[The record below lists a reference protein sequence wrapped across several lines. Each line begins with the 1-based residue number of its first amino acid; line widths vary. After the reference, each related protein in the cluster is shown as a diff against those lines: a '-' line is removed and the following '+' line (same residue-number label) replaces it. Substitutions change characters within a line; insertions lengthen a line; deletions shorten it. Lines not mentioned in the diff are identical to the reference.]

1 MNTHRHLPLLAALLV
16 TACAGDDGS
25 ASSTT
30 TDTTASASASASAT
44 STDSEGTTDDDSTS
58 DGTTTEDTGTTTTTS
73 DPTATTSG
81 ESTSTTDDPTTTG
94 NTTEEPTTTG
104 GVDDLP
110 PIDTVDNLLAWLEA
124 KSYADWPAESGL
136 HQSSGPHGGQ
146 VRTFLNDTLFDS
158 FDQGLS
164 AHPEGSVAVKELWG
178 DGNEMIGWAIEVKV
192 QPESAGGDGWYWYEL
207 IGDAEY
213 GGGTGVGLCT
223 GCHGGGGT
231 DYVLTPWPLQ

>member
-1 MNTHRHLPLLAALLV
+1 MNIQRHVPLLAALLV

-30 TDTTASASASASAT
+30 TDTTASASDSTSAT
-44 STDSEGTTDDDSTS
+44 STDTEGTTDDDSTS
-58 DGTTTEDTGTTTTTS
+58 DGTTTEDTGTTTSTS
-73 DPTATTSG
+73 DPTATTSD
-81 ESTSTTDDPTTTG
+81 ETTSTTDDPTTG

-104 GVDDLP
+104 GADDLP

-178 DGNEMIGWAIEVKV
+178 DGNAMIGWAIEVKV

>member
-1 MNTHRHLPLLAALLV
+1 MNIKRHASLLTALLV

-30 TDTTASASASASAT
+30 DATA
-44 STDSEGTTDDDSTS
+44 TDSVTSSSSSSDTEGTTSDDSTS
-58 DGTTTEDTGTTTTTS
+58 DGTTSEDTSTTTS
-73 DPTATTSG
+73 TGDPTTTSG
-81 ESTSTTDDPTTTG
+81 ESTSTSDDPTTTG
-94 NTTEEPTTTG
+94 NTTVEPTTTG

-158 FDQGLS
+158 FDQGLT

-178 DGNEMIGWAIEVKV
+178 DGDNMIGWAIEVKV

-213 GGGTGVGLCT
+213 GGDTGVGLCT
-223 GCHGGGGT
+223 GCHSGGGT